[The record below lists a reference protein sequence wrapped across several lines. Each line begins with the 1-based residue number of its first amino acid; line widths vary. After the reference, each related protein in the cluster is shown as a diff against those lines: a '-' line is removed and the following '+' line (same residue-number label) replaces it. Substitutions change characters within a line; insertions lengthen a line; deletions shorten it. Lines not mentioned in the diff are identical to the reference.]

1 DGDRRRVPPTA
12 WGGAGPRPAGPR
24 APGRG
29 GGGPAGGPPGG
40 PPGGGGGGGA
50 RGCPPPPARG
60 GGPPRPRGGRPPRRG
75 RHSAPV
81 PVADRSEPPDR
92 DLLVRLQAALKELA

>member
-1 DGDRRRVPPTA
+1 PPPRGA
-12 WGGAGPRPAGPR
+12 ARGGRGRAPPAPVGGAGPPA
-24 APGRG
+24 
-29 GGGPAGGPPGG
+29 
-40 PPGGGGGGGA
+40 
-50 RGCPPPPARG
+50 ARG
-60 GGPPRPRGGRPPRRG
+60 GLPRRRG

>member
-1 DGDRRRVPPTA
+1 A
-12 WGGAGPRPAGPR
+12 PRW
-24 APGRG
+24 
-29 GGGPAGGPPGG
+29 
-40 PPGGGGGGGA
+40 GGGGGG
-50 RGCPPPPARG
+50 RGGPPPPRG
-60 GGPPRPRGGRPPRRG
+60 VGRRPRAGGAGWPRRRG